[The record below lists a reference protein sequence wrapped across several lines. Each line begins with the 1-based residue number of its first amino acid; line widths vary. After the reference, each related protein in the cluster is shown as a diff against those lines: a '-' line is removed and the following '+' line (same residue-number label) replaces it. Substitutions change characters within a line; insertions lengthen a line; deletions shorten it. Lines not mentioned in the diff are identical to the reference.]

1 MAFALQ
7 KRCSTAELS
16 RHGLHRTGACP
27 AIRKSI
33 SIFEQPKRQL
43 KSVAAAAF
51 AECPADVA
59 FNRAV
64 TDHQSL
70 GDGSV
75 LEAFKQQLG
84 YALLGWSEGMKRA
97 GFQS

>member
-16 RHGLHRTGACP
+16 RHGLHRTGCL
-27 AIRKSI
+27 AIQCRVSI
-33 SIFEQPKRQL
+33 PDQPKHQL
-43 KSVAAAAF
+43 DSIAITALP
-51 AECPADVA
+51 ECPADMTLNGA
-59 FNRAV
+59 M

-75 LEAFKQQLG
+75 IEAFEQQQDHPLFSG
-84 YALLGWSEGMKRA
+84 GEEIQDPR
-97 GFQS
+97 FQA

>member
-16 RHGLHRTGACP
+16 RHGLHRTGCL
-27 AIRKSI
+27 AIQCRVSI
-33 SIFEQPKRQL
+33 LDKPKLESIVTTALP
-43 KSVAAAAF
+43 
-51 AECPADVA
+51 ECPADMTLNGA
-59 FNRAV
+59 M

-75 LEAFKQQLG
+75 VEAFEQQQHHPLFSG
-84 YALLGWSEGMKRA
+84 GEEVRDSR
-97 GFQS
+97 FQA

>member
-16 RHGLHRTGACP
+16 RHGLHRTGCL
-27 AIRKSI
+27 AIQCRVSI
-33 SIFEQPKRQL
+33 PDQPKHQL
-43 KSVAAAAF
+43 ESIVTTALP
-51 AECPADVA
+51 ECPADMTLNGA
-59 FNRAV
+59 M

-75 LEAFKQQLG
+75 VEAFEQQQHHPLFSG
-84 YALLGWSEGMKRA
+84 GEEIQDPR
-97 GFQS
+97 FQA

>member
-16 RHGLHRTGACP
+16 RHGLHRTGCL
-27 AIRKSI
+27 AIQWRI
-33 SIFEQPKRQL
+33 SIADQPKHQL
-43 KSVAAAAF
+43 ESVATTALSK
-51 AECPADVA
+51 CPADVA
-59 FNRAV
+59 LNGAV

-75 LEAFKQQLG
+75 VEAFEQQQRHPLFSG
-84 YALLGWSEGMKRA
+84 GEESLDPR
-97 GFQS
+97 FQA

>member
-16 RHGLHRTGACP
+16 RHGQHRTGACL
-27 AIRKSI
+27 AIQSRITI
-33 SIFEQPKRQL
+33 SDQPKRQFE
-43 KSVAAAAF
+43 SVATPAF

-59 FNRAV
+59 FNGAV
-64 TDHQSL
+64 TDHQAL

-75 LEAFKQQLG
+75 LEAFKQQQHHPLFSG
-84 YALLGWSEGMKRA
+84 GEEIQDPR
-97 GFQS
+97 FQA